1 MEKFATVRH
10 IEGSK
15 FDATTSSGHTVRL
28 EGGAKETGGSPME
41 MVLAS
46 LGGCSTVTIVEF
58 LVKMRQPF
66 TSLEVELSAERAEK
80 PPRVYTKI
88 HAHYRVGGDVNQ
100 DRVAHA
106 IGLTE
111 QKYCSVYTMLAKTA
125 EMSHTIE
132 FVEE

>member
-1 MEKFATVRH
+1 MDTIATVRH
-10 IEGSK
+10 IEGAK
-15 FDATTSSGHTVRL
+15 FDATTASGHTVRL

-41 MVLAS
+41 MVLAA

-58 LVKMRQPF
+58 LDKMRQPF

-88 HAHYRVGGDVNQ
+88 HAHYRVGGDVSE

-106 IGLTE
+106 IALTHE
-111 QKYCSVYTMLAKTA
+111 KYCSVHTMLEKTA
-125 EMSHTIE
+125 EMSHTVE
-132 FVEE
+132 FI